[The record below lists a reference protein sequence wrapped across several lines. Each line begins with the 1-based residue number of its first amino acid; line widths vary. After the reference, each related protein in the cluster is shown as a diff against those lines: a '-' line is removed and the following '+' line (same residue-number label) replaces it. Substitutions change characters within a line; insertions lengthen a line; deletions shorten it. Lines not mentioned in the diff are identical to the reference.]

1 MAEKTG
7 LIMRGCGKMAD
18 RQILSQPL
26 FDSALLLD
34 PPDTWEVAEENFGND
49 LFFLYKCV
57 FPKTGVRG
65 KVSVIPQHKIAA
77 LRDFI
82 MQLFRRLHRF
92 LDVGL
97 LQGGI
102 GAV

>member
-18 RQILSQPL
+18 RQILSQPR

-49 LFFLYKCV
+49 LFFLYKRESAE
-57 FPKTGVRG
+57 K
-65 KVSVIPQHKIAA
+65 
-77 LRDFI
+77 
-82 MQLFRRLHRF
+82 FRLSPS
-92 LDVGL
+92 
-97 LQGGI
+97 I
-102 GAV
+102 K